1 MKRNRSWLLI
11 PFILALFFAP
21 VEAQKKTVSTPTQK
35 KPVAKPTAPKSETDA
50 VSDEKKV
57 RDIVAF
63 LEYMLNTLGSSGTP
77 TRDKEVLIT
86 ESYTKIFRDSKV
98 QIEDDLDEERVVV
111 TNKDIVAYL
120 KDVNF
125 FFSTVRFEFTIDK
138 IDKSTLPNGDQFF
151 KVSAKRNL
159 RGTAISGKPVNNI
172 QPRFIEI
179 NFNPKEQDLR
189 IVSIYTNGIDEK
201 RALRGWWTGL
211 SHEWQ
216 TIFKKQV
223 NFRDS
228 ASLGDIKTIAA
239 IESLDLS
246 NNKMVRDITPLGQLT
261 NLRSLNLSGTGV
273 ADLTP
278 IRNLTELV
286 NLDIAGTGVSDLSP
300 LKYASKIKKL
310 NISKTPISDVTIVER
325 MPELEELDLSES
337 SVVSLTAL
345 WQLTQ
350 VKILDLHGNKI
361 SILGNMDKLV
371 QLAELN
377 LSRTQIQDLTPL
389 RNLKQLRVLNL
400 DSTRVNDLSSLQ
412 VLDKLAILQ
421 VNFTSIASLMSIKD
435 LPSLEKIYCDQTSIK
450 QEAADAFMAANPKV
464 LVVFDSRDLQNWWKA
479 LSPTWQNLFSS
490 SARISPDPSKEELAL
505 IPMLD
510 SINLSGQSSLRDL
523 EPLRHLA
530 KLRIVKASKTNIASL
545 QPLQNHKEIVYL
557 DIRETNVNDLSVV
570 KKFTKLKILKADKS
584 KLMNLDGVELSA
596 EKLYLDGT
604 KLTDEQARSFLEK
617 NPNCLL
623 IYKTERLSNWWT
635 TLSTE
640 WKDILTKLLGSAK
653 KPTTEQLHILIER
666 EQLEIKVGAIT
677 NLNPLKEFPRLR
689 ELSVS
694 ETALSAITPMSM
706 LSSVRILRV
715 TNSPIQQIDSV
726 AFLEHLEELDVS
738 NTPLVDIYPVWRLKK
753 LKKLNCAGTQI
764 KRMDI
769 LEHLESLEYL
779 DCSNT
784 NVTKL
789 NALDY
794 LPLKMLKCYNT
805 KISDRTIEN
814 FRASHPNCQV
824 MYYR

>member
-1 MKRNRSWLLI
+1 MKRNRTWLLI
-11 PFILALFFAP
+11 FFVLALFLTP
-21 VEAQKKTVSTPTQK
+21 VEAQKKTVPATTQK
-35 KPVAKPTAPKSETDA
+35 KPGVKPAVQKSETDA

-86 ESYTKIFRDSKV
+86 ESYAKIFRDSKV

-125 FFSTVRFEFTIDK
+125 FFSNVRFEFTIDN
-138 IDKSTLPNGDQFF
+138 IAKSTLPNGDQFF
-151 KVSAKRNL
+151 KVSVKRNL
-159 RGTAISGKPVNNI
+159 KGTTISGKPVNNS

-189 IVSIYTNGIDEK
+189 IVSMYTNGIDEK
-201 RALRGWWTGL
+201 RTWRSWWTGL
-211 SHEWQ
+211 SYEWQ

-223 NFRDS
+223 NVKDS

-246 NNKMVRDITPLGQLT
+246 NNKMVRDISPLGQLS

-286 NLDIAGTGVSDLSP
+286 NLDIAGTRVRDLSP
-300 LKYASKIKKL
+300 LKYASKIQKL
-310 NISKTPISDVTIVER
+310 NISKTSISDITVVER
-325 MPELEELDLSES
+325 MPDLQELDLSES
-337 SVVSLTAL
+337 SVVNLTAL

-350 VKILDLHGNKI
+350 VKTLYLQGNKI
-361 SILGNMDKLV
+361 SALGNMDKLA

-377 LSRTQIQDLTPL
+377 LSRTHVQDLTPL

-400 DSTRVNDLSSLQ
+400 DSTRVNDLSPLKELEMLVSLQ
-412 VLDKLAILQ
+412 I
-421 VNFTSIASLMSIKD
+421 NFTSITSLMALKG
-435 LPSLEKIYCDQTSIK
+435 LPRLEKIYCDQTSIK
-450 QEAADAFMAANPKV
+450 QEAADVFMAANPKV
-464 LVVFDSRDLQNWWKA
+464 LVIFDSRDLQNWWKA
-479 LSPTWQNLFSS
+479 LTPEWQTLFRS
-490 SARISPDPSKEELAL
+490 SAHISPDPSKEELAL

-510 SINLSGQSSLRDL
+510 SINLSGRSSLRDL
-523 EPLRHLA
+523 EPLRHLT
-530 KLRIVKASKTNIASL
+530 KLQVVKASKTNIASL
-545 QPLQNHKEIVYL
+545 QSLQNHKEIVYL
-557 DIRETNVNDLSVV
+557 DICETNVSDLSVA
-570 KKFTKLKILKADKS
+570 KRFAKLKILKADKS
-584 KLMNLDGVELSA
+584 KLMNLDGVELAA

-604 KLTDEQARSFLEK
+604 NLTDGQARSFLAK

-623 IYKTERLSNWWT
+623 IYKTERLNNWWT

-640 WKDILTKLLGSAK
+640 WKDILTQQLGSGK
-653 KPTTEQLHILIER
+653 KPTTEQLHALIER
-666 EQLEIKVGAIT
+666 EQLEIKGGAIT
-677 NLNPLKEFPRLR
+677 NLNPLREFPQLK

-694 ETALSAITPMSM
+694 ETALSTITPMSM

-726 AFLEHLEELDVS
+726 AFLERLEELDVS

-769 LEHLESLEYL
+769 LEQLENLEYL